1 MDDLRNEN
9 VVKESALNESVQNES
24 AVNQS
29 ALNASASSAQ
39 VPSERKESG
48 VLTVYKKKSTFK
60 GAGDEDFWYSATRS
74 DGSSVICKFKCTIP
88 MDSLAFEIY
97 DIVGTAKKKEVEVKG
112 EKYTNYTYYIT
123 DCKFQEIKGEPLPF

>member
-1 MDDLRNEN
+1 MDDLRNDFEGKEI
-9 VVKESALNESVQNES
+9 KESA
-24 AVNQS
+24 QS
-29 ALNASASSAQ
+29 ANESASSAQ

-74 DGSSVICKFKCTIP
+74 DGSSVICKFKCSIP
-88 MDSLAFEIY
+88 LDSLAFEIY

>member
-1 MDDLRNEN
+1 MDDLRNEFEGKEI
-9 VVKESALNESVQNES
+9 KESA
-24 AVNQS
+24 QS
-29 ALNASASSAQ
+29 ANESASSAQ

-74 DGSSVICKFKCTIP
+74 DGSSVICKFKCAIP
-88 MDSLAFEIY
+88 LDSLAFEIY
-97 DIVGTAKKKEVEVKG
+97 DIVGTAKKKDVEVKG
-112 EKYTNYTYYIT
+112 ERYTNYTYYIT